1 MEEMRKGMI
10 RKTKQIDGR
19 EFLIETGRVARQ
31 ADGSV
36 LVGEEG
42 TTVLVTAVSTQ
53 AVSDRDFFPLF
64 VEYREKFYA
73 AGKIP
78 GGFFKREGRPSERET
93 LGARQID
100 RPIRPLFPEGFM
112 SEVQVAC
119 TVLSSDQQHQADVL
133 GIVGASLSLNMSNI
147 PFDTVISGVRVGLKD
162 DQFILNP
169 TFDELEAGSLELVIA
184 GSDEAIIMVEGAA
197 NELSEQ
203 KLMEALDFG
212 HAKIREINAF
222 QREVLAECGIPEK
235 RTFEVAE
242 VDQGLREKL
251 RGEYLQEV
259 DSRCRV
265 RGKHNRAKA
274 LSELTTQALDKY
286 EEEYPDSGS
295 EIIGVMHDL
304 EREAVRKMILDEK
317 VRTDGRAYDQ
327 VRDIE
332 CEIAVLPRTHGSAL
346 FTRGETQSLVVTT
359 LGTSQDEQR
368 IDALAGESWKKYMLH
383 YNFPPFSVGEVGF
396 FRGPGRREIGHGAL
410 AERAILPV
418 IPADEDFPYTIRVV
432 SDVLESN
439 GSSSMATVCGGLSL
453 MDAGVPIKKAV
464 AGVAMGMITEGDRYA
479 ILTDIL
485 GLEDHLGDMDF
496 KVTGTRDGVTGFQ
509 MDVKVMGISKEV
521 MTEALEQ
528 ARRARLQI
536 LDIMDRTIDKPR
548 DDISP
553 YAPKIFQIK
562 VPVDKI
568 REIIGPGGKMIR
580 HIQDTSGAKID
591 IEDDGTVTIAA
602 VDKESHD
609 KAMAMIEEIT
619 AEPELDKVYKGKVR
633 SVVQFGAF
641 VEIMPGRDGLL
652 HISEIDNKRVERVE
666 DVLNVGDEVEVK
678 VVNIDKDGKI
688 RLSRRVLL
696 PGYVESDRDSRD
708 GGRRDSGGRGRD
720 RGGRKD
726 DRKRH

>member
-1 MEEMRKGMI
+1 MI

-19 EFLIETGRVARQ
+19 ELFIETGRIARQ

-42 TTVLVTAVSTQ
+42 TTVLVTAVSSE
-53 AVSDRDFFPLF
+53 AVSDRGFFPLF

-119 TVLSSDQQHQADVL
+119 TVLSSDKQHQADIL

-147 PFDTVISGVRVGLKD
+147 PFDTVVSGVRVGMIDGK
-162 DQFILNP
+162 FILNP
-169 TFDELEAGSLELVIA
+169 TFDQVEEGNLELVIA
-184 GSDEAIIMVEGAA
+184 GSDEAIIMVEGQAE
-197 NELSEQ
+197 ELSEE
-203 KLMEALDFG
+203 KIMEALDFG
-212 HAKIREINAF
+212 HEKIKELNAF
-222 QREVLAECGIPEK
+222 QREVLAECDIPEK

-242 VDQGLREKL
+242 VDQDLQQRLRHD
-251 RGEYLQEV
+251 YLQAV
-259 DSRCRV
+259 DQACRV
-265 RGKHNRAKA
+265 RGKHTRAKA
-274 LSELTTQALDKY
+274 LSELKTQALEKY
-286 EEEYPDSGS
+286 GEEFPDS
-295 EIIGVMHDL
+295 EKVIKNIMNDL

-317 VRTDGRAYDQ
+317 VRTDGRAYDE
-327 VRDIE
+327 VRGID

-368 IDALAGESWKKYMLH
+368 VDALSGESWKKYMLH
-383 YNFPPFSVGEVGF
+383 YNFPPYSVGEVGF

-410 AERAILPV
+410 AERAIRPV

-432 SDVLESN
+432 SDIMESN
-439 GSSSMATVCGGLSL
+439 GSSSMATVCGASLAL
-453 MDAGVPIKKAV
+453 MDAGVPVKKAV
-464 AGVAMGMITEGDRYA
+464 AGVAMGMIMEDGKYA

-496 KVTGTRDGVTGFQ
+496 KVTGTREGVTGFQ
-509 MDVKVMGISKEV
+509 MDVKISGISKEV

-528 ARRARLQI
+528 AKHARMQI
-536 LDIMDRTIDKPR
+536 LDIMNKTIEKAR

-553 YAPKIFQIK
+553 FAPKIHQIK

-602 VDKESHD
+602 IDGDSHD
-609 KAMAMIEEIT
+609 KALAMIEEIT
-619 AEPELDKVYKGKVR
+619 AEPEVDKVYMGRVR
-633 SVVQFGAF
+633 SIVQFGAF
-641 VEIMPGRDGLL
+641 LEIMPGRDGLL
-652 HISEIDNKRVERVE
+652 HISEIDINRVERVE
-666 DVLNVGDEVEVK
+666 DILSIGDEIEVK
-678 VVNIDKDGKI
+678 VVNVDRDGKI
-688 RLSRRVLL
+688 RLSRKVLL
-696 PGYVESDRDSRD
+696 PDYDEEKHGSSRD
-708 GGRRDSGGRGRD
+708 GGRRGGGDRGRRD
-720 RGGRKD
+720 RR
-726 DRKRH
+726 

>member
-1 MEEMRKGMI
+1 MI
-10 RKTKQIDGR
+10 RKTKQIEGR

-42 TTVLVTAVSTQ
+42 TTVLVTAVSSE

-147 PFDTVISGVRVGLKD
+147 PFDTILSGVRVGMKD
-162 DQFILNP
+162 GQFILNP
-169 TFDELEAGSLELVIA
+169 TFDELEESELELVIA
-184 GSDEAIIMVEGAA
+184 GSDDAIIMVEGEAA
-197 NELSEQ
+197 ELPED
-203 KLMEALDFG
+203 KILEALDFG
-212 HAKIREINAF
+212 HAKIKEINAW
-222 QREVLAECGIPEK
+222 QREVLAELTIPEK

-242 VDQGLREKL
+242 VNQDLQQRLRHD
-251 RGEYLQEV
+251 YLQPI
-259 DSRCRV
+259 DQACRV
-265 RGKHNRAKA
+265 KGKHTRAKA
-274 LSELTTQALDKY
+274 LRTLTDQAIEKYGEEFPESEK
-286 EEEYPDSGS
+286 
-295 EIIGVMHDL
+295 EIKSIMHDL
-304 EREAVRKMILDEK
+304 EKEAVRKMILEEK
-317 VRTDGRAYDQ
+317 VRTDGRAYDE
-327 VRDIE
+327 VRGIE
-332 CEIAVLPRTHGSAL
+332 CDIAVLPRTHGSAL

-368 IDALAGESWKKYMLH
+368 IDALSGESWKKYMLH

-410 AERAILPV
+410 AERAIRPV

-439 GSSSMATVCGGLSL
+439 GSSSMATVCGGSLAL

-464 AGVAMGMITEGDRYA
+464 AGVAMGMIMEDGKYA

-496 KVTGTRDGVTGFQ
+496 KVTGTREGVTGFQ
-509 MDVKVMGISKEV
+509 MDVKISGISKEI

-528 ARRARLQI
+528 ARRARIHI
-536 LDIMDRTIDKPR
+536 LDIMSNTIAEAR

-553 YAPKIFQIK
+553 YAPKIHQIK

-602 VDKESHD
+602 VDGESHD
-609 KAMAMIEEIT
+609 KAMAMIDEIT

-652 HISEIDNKRVERVE
+652 HISEIDINRVEHVE
-666 DVLNVGDEVEVK
+666 DVLNVGDELEVK
-678 VVNIDKDGKI
+678 VVNIDRDGKI
-688 RLSRRVLL
+688 RLSRKVLL
-696 PGYVESDRDSRD
+696 PGYDEEKHGGGDRGPRG
-708 GGRRDSGGRGRD
+708 GGRRDGGGRGRD
-720 RGGRKD
+720 RGPRRD
-726 DRKRH
+726 DRKRR

>member
-1 MEEMRKGMI
+1 MTGKRKGMI

-19 EFLIETGRVARQ
+19 EFRIETGRMAKQ

-42 TTVLVTAVSTQ
+42 TTVLVTAVSSE

-147 PFDTVISGVRVGLKD
+147 PFDTVLSGVRVGMKD
-162 DQFILNP
+162 GQFILNP
-169 TFDELEAGSLELVIA
+169 TFDEVEEGKLELVIA
-184 GSDEAIIMVEGAA
+184 GSDDAIIMVEGAA
-197 NELSEQ
+197 EELSED
-203 KLMEALDFG
+203 KLIEALDFG
-212 HAKIREINAF
+212 HEKIREINAF
-222 QREVLAECGIPEK
+222 QRELLSEIDIPQK
-235 RTFEVAE
+235 RTFVVEEIDKDLEQRLRHDFLQA
-242 VDQGLREKL
+242 VDQA
-251 RGEYLQEV
+251 
-259 DSRCRV
+259 CRV
-265 RGKHNRAKA
+265 IGKHKRAKE
-274 LSELTTQALDKY
+274 LSDLTVQALDKY
-286 EEEYPDSGS
+286 GDEFPES
-295 EIIGVMHDL
+295 EKEIKSIMHDL
-304 EREAVRKMILDEK
+304 EREAVRKMILEEK
-317 VRTDGRAYDQ
+317 VRTDGRSYDE

-332 CEIAVLPRTHGSAL
+332 CEISVLPRTHGSAL

-368 IDALAGESWKKYMLH
+368 IDALSGESWKKYMLH

-410 AERAILPV
+410 AERAVRPV

-439 GSSSMATVCGGLSL
+439 GSSSMATVCGGSLAL

-464 AGVAMGMITEGDRYA
+464 AGVAMGMIMEEGKYA

-509 MDVKVMGISKEV
+509 MDVKISGISREI

-528 ARRARLQI
+528 ARRARMHI
-536 LDIMDRTIDKPR
+536 LDIMDRTIGAPR

-553 YAPKIFQIK
+553 YAPKIHQIK

-609 KAMAMIEEIT
+609 KAMEMIDEIT

-652 HISEIDNKRVERVE
+652 HISEIDTKRVERVE

-678 VVNIDKDGKI
+678 VVNIDRDGKI
-688 RLSRRVLL
+688 RLSRKVLL
-696 PGYVESDRDSRD
+696 PDYDEKIHGGGDRGPRG
-708 GGRRDSGGRGRD
+708 GGRRDRGR
-720 RGGRKD
+720 RD

>member
-1 MEEMRKGMI
+1 MI

-19 EFLIETGRVARQ
+19 EIFIETGRVARQ

-42 TTVLVTAVSTQ
+42 TVVLVTAVSSE
-53 AVSDRDFFPLF
+53 AVSDRGFFPLF

-119 TVLSSDQQHQADVL
+119 TVLSSDQQHQADIL

-147 PFDTVISGVRVGLKD
+147 PFDTVVSGVRVGMKD
-162 DQFILNP
+162 GEFILNP
-169 TFDELEAGSLELVIA
+169 TFDQIEEGNLELIIA
-184 GSDEAIIMVEGAA
+184 GSDDAIIMVEGQAE
-197 NELSEQ
+197 ELSEE
-203 KLMEALDFG
+203 KIIEALDFG
-212 HAKIREINAF
+212 HAKIKELNAF
-222 QREVLAECGIPEK
+222 QREVLAECDIPEK

-242 VDQGLREKL
+242 VDQDLQQRLRHD
-251 RGEYLQEV
+251 YLQEI
-259 DSRCRV
+259 DQRCRV
-265 RGKHNRAKA
+265 KGKHKRDKA
-274 LSELTTQALDKY
+274 LSELKTQALEKY
-286 EEEYPDSGS
+286 GEEFPES
-295 EIIGVMHDL
+295 EKVIKNIMHDL
-304 EREAVRKMILDEK
+304 EREAVRKMILEEK
-317 VRTDGRAYDQ
+317 VRTDGRAYDE
-327 VRDIE
+327 VRNID

-368 IDALAGESWKKYMLH
+368 VDALSGESWKKYMLH
-383 YNFPPFSVGEVGF
+383 YNFPPYSVGEVGF

-410 AERAILPV
+410 AERAIRPV

-432 SDVLESN
+432 SDIMESN
-439 GSSSMATVCGGLSL
+439 GSSSMATVCGGSLAL

-464 AGVAMGMITEGDRYA
+464 AGVAMGMIMEDGKYA

-496 KVTGTRDGVTGFQ
+496 KVTGTREGVTGFQ
-509 MDVKVMGISKEV
+509 MDVKISGISKEV
-521 MTEALEQ
+521 MIEALGQ
-528 ARRARLQI
+528 AKRARIQI
-536 LDIMDRTIDKPR
+536 LDIMDKTIEKAR

-553 YAPKIFQIK
+553 FAPKIHQIK

-602 VDKESHD
+602 IDGESHD

-619 AEPELDKVYKGKVR
+619 AEPEVDKVYMGRVR
-633 SVVQFGAF
+633 SIVQFGAF
-641 VEIMPGRDGLL
+641 LEIMPGRDGLL
-652 HISEIDNKRVERVE
+652 HISEIDINRVERVE
-666 DVLNVGDEVEVK
+666 DVMNIGDEIEVK
-678 VVNIDKDGKI
+678 VVNVDRDGKI
-688 RLSRRVLL
+688 RLSRKVLL
-696 PGYVESDRDSRD
+696 PDYDEEKHGS
-708 GGRRDSGGRGRD
+708 RD
-720 RGGRKD
+720 RGGR
-726 DRKRH
+726 DRGRRDRR

>member
-1 MEEMRKGMI
+1 MI
-10 RKTKQIDGR
+10 RKTKEIDGR
-19 EFLIETGRVARQ
+19 EFSFETGRVARQ

-36 LVGEEG
+36 LVGEAG
-42 TTVLVTAVSTQ
+42 TVVLVTAVSST
-53 AVSDRDFFPLF
+53 AVSDRNYFPLF

-133 GIVGASLSLNMSNI
+133 GIVGASLALNISNI
-147 PFDTVISGVRVGLKD
+147 PFDTIISGVRVGLKD
-162 DQFILNP
+162 GEFILNP
-169 TFDELEAGSLELVIA
+169 TFDEVEEGSFELIIA
-184 GSDEAIIMVEGAA
+184 GSDDAIIMVEGHAE
-197 NELSEQ
+197 ELSEA
-203 KLMEALDFG
+203 KLIEALDFG
-212 HAKIREINAF
+212 HAKIKELNAF
-222 QREVLAECGIPEK
+222 QRELIAECEIPEK
-235 RTFEVAE
+235 RTFVVTEVNQDLQQRLRHDFLQAI
-242 VDQGLREKL
+242 DQ
-251 RGEYLQEV
+251 Q
-259 DSRCRV
+259 SRV
-265 RGKHNRAKA
+265 RGKHARDKA
-274 LSELTTQALDKY
+274 LTELTDQALEKY
-286 EEEYPDSGS
+286 ADEFPES
-295 EIIGVMHDL
+295 EKEIKSIMHDL
-304 EREAVRKMILDEK
+304 EREVVRKMILDEK
-317 VRTDGRAYDQ
+317 VRTDGRAYDE
-327 VRDIE
+327 VRGID

-368 IDALAGESWKKYMLH
+368 IDALSGESWKKYMLH
-383 YNFPPFSVGEVGF
+383 YNFPPYSVGEVGF

-410 AERAILPV
+410 AERAIRPV

-432 SDVLESN
+432 SDILESN
-439 GSSSMATVCGGLSL
+439 GSSSMATVCGGSLAL

-464 AGVAMGMITEGDRYA
+464 AGVAMGMIMEDGKYA

-509 MDVKVMGISKEV
+509 MDVKVAGISKEI
-521 MTEALEQ
+521 MIEALEQ
-528 ARRARLQI
+528 ARRARIHI
-536 LDIMDRTIDKPR
+536 LDIMNKTIDKAK

-602 VDKESHD
+602 IDMESHD
-609 KAMAMIEEIT
+609 KAMALIDEIT
-619 AEPELDKVYKGKVR
+619 AEPEVGKVYMGRVR

-641 VEIMPGRDGLL
+641 LEIMPGRDGLL
-652 HISEIDNKRVERVE
+652 HISEIDINRVERVE
-666 DVLNVGDEVEVK
+666 DVLNVGDEIEVK
-678 VVNIDKDGKI
+678 VVNVDRDGKI
-688 RLSRRVLL
+688 RLSRKVLL
-696 PGYVESDRDSRD
+696 PDYDEEKHGS
-708 GGRRDSGGRGRD
+708 RD
-720 RGGRKD
+720 RGGRGDRGRRD
-726 DRKRH
+726 DRKRR

>member
-1 MEEMRKGMI
+1 MI

-19 EFLIETGRVARQ
+19 ELFIETGRIARQ

-42 TTVLVTAVSTQ
+42 TVVLVTAVSSE
-53 AVSDRDFFPLF
+53 AVSDRGFFPLF
-64 VEYREKFYA
+64 VEFREKFYA

-119 TVLSSDQQHQADVL
+119 TVLSSDQQHQADIL

-147 PFDTVISGVRVGLKD
+147 PFDTVVSGVRVGMKD
-162 DQFILNP
+162 GEFILNP
-169 TFDELEAGSLELVIA
+169 TFDQVEEGNLELIIA
-184 GSDEAIIMVEGAA
+184 GSDDAIIMVEGQAE
-197 NELSEQ
+197 ELSEE
-203 KLMEALDFG
+203 KIIEALDFG
-212 HAKIREINAF
+212 HAKIKELNAF
-222 QREVLAECGIPEK
+222 QREVLAECDIPEK

-242 VDQGLREKL
+242 VDQDLQQRLRHD
-251 RGEYLQEV
+251 YLQEI
-259 DSRCRV
+259 DQRCRV
-265 RGKHNRAKA
+265 KGKHNRDKA
-274 LSELTTQALDKY
+274 LSELKTQALEKY
-286 EEEYPDSGS
+286 GEEFPES
-295 EIIGVMHDL
+295 EKVIKNIVHDL
-304 EREAVRKMILDEK
+304 EREAVRKMILEEK
-317 VRTDGRAYDQ
+317 VRTDGRAYDE
-327 VRDIE
+327 VRNID

-368 IDALAGESWKKYMLH
+368 VDALSGESWKKYMLH
-383 YNFPPFSVGEVGF
+383 YNFPPYSVGEVGF

-410 AERAILPV
+410 AERAIRPV

-432 SDVLESN
+432 SDIMESN
-439 GSSSMATVCGGLSL
+439 GSSSMATVCGGSLAL

-464 AGVAMGMITEGDRYA
+464 AGVAMGMIMEDGKYA

-496 KVTGTRDGVTGFQ
+496 KVTGTREGVTGFQ
-509 MDVKVMGISKEV
+509 MDVKISGISKEV
-521 MTEALEQ
+521 MIEALGQ
-528 ARRARLQI
+528 AKRARVQI
-536 LDIMDRTIDKPR
+536 LDIMDKTIEKAR

-553 YAPKIFQIK
+553 FAPKIHQIK

-602 VDKESHD
+602 IDGESHD

-619 AEPELDKVYKGKVR
+619 AEPEVDKVYMGRVR
-633 SVVQFGAF
+633 SIVQFGAF
-641 VEIMPGRDGLL
+641 LEIMPGRDGLL
-652 HISEIDNKRVERVE
+652 HISEIDINRVERVE
-666 DVLNVGDEVEVK
+666 DVMNIGDEIEVK
-678 VVNIDKDGKI
+678 VVNVDRDGKI
-688 RLSRRVLL
+688 RLSRKVLL
-696 PGYVESDRDSRD
+696 PDYDEEKHGSRRD
-708 GGRRDSGGRGRD
+708 GGGRD
-720 RGGRKD
+720 RGRR
-726 DRKRH
+726 DRR